1 MSKKKIAFVIG
12 SLSSGGAERV
22 ITNLSNSLIERYE
35 IVIITF
41 AKSTP
46 FYPLDERIKVIACRE
61 SNDQPSSTFQSL
73 KLNFHLTKRIY
84 QILKKEQ
91 VDIAIGFITSANILT
106 TIAAKIC
113 RIPCIISE
121 RNNPLVEN
129 VPKFWVI
136 LRKYF
141 YPMADCVVLQ
151 TQGVK
156 KIYEKKIKPHKIT
169 ILPNPISSEL
179 SELRDETIPKEKI
192 ILTVG
197 RLDKNKCQED
207 VIKAFKDIN
216 ADGWKVQIIGD
227 GNKKEELLT
236 QIEDYNLTDK
246 IEIISKVKRIDKYYN
261 KASIFVF
268 TSKTEGFPN
277 VLLEA
282 MDYGLP
288 CISTDCN
295 FGPSDLI
302 EDGTNGFLVP
312 INDDV
317 MLKDKLTLLLN
328 DESLRSQFSIK
339 SRETTEAYLSDTVV
353 EKWENLILNFI

>member
-1 MSKKKIAFVIG
+1 MTKKKIAFVIG

-35 IVIITF
+35 IIIITF

-46 FYPLDERIKVIACRE
+46 FYPLDERIKVIACRD
-61 SNDQPSSTFQSL
+61 SSDQPSSIFQSL
-73 KLNFHLTKRIY
+73 KLNFLLTKRIY
-84 QILKKEQ
+84 QILKKEHAN
-91 VDIAIGFITSANILT
+91 IAIGFITSANILT
-106 TIAAKIC
+106 TIAAKIL

-121 RNNPLVEN
+121 RNNPLVEE
-129 VPKFWVI
+129 VPKFWVV

-141 YPMADCVVLQ
+141 YPMADSIVLQ

-169 ILPNPISSEL
+169 ILPNPISAEL
-179 SELRDETIPKEKI
+179 SELRDANVQKDKI

-197 RLDKNKCQED
+197 RLDKNKCQGD
-207 VIKAFKDIN
+207 LIKAFKDIN
-216 ADGWKVQIIGD
+216 TDGWKVQIIGD
-227 GNKKEELLT
+227 GYKKEELLV
-236 QIEDYNLTDK
+236 QIEESNLKDE

-302 EDGTNGFLVP
+302 ENGVNGFLVP
-312 INDDV
+312 INDID
-317 MLKDKLTLLLN
+317 MLKNKLTNLIN
-328 DESLRSQFSIK
+328 NESLRNQFSKK
-339 SRETTEAYLSDTVV
+339 SKQTTRAYQSETVI
-353 EKWENLILNFI
+353 EKWESLILNFI